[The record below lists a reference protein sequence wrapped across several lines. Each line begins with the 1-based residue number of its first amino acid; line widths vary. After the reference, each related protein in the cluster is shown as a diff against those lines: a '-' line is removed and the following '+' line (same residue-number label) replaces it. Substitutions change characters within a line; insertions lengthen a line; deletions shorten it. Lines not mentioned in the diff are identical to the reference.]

1 MKSALASQITKALLL
16 SFLAT
21 SFVAC
26 KTVEQGS
33 DFSSRSPASSLVSGK
48 ASLQQSRSANPEGPG
63 DSGGGNGVGGKAYES
78 YIVSLLDL
86 PEYQKYIV
94 PIFNQMDA
102 ANPGQKIPTARLVAE
117 SKTWYIAPVK
127 LSPIDKSVLGVSFSA
142 DKTEQ
147 LAIQTATSIWI
158 DQKKWDGMKE
168 EKDRA
173 MLLLH
178 EITMQIYL
186 MKFENF
192 QSFCKFSQTE
202 CPLPELWN
210 ETKSFA
216 PTKRHALAAR
226 DYDNIR
232 AVTFWIATNGKTA
245 SKEKFH
251 AVFAANDFDARLF
264 GTKALENS
272 KRLQAEQTL
281 SYDFTTVK
289 SALSR
294 SQILNK
300 MPDKCY
306 ALNSKVEFDC
316 TVTTTPVESK
326 YGQAASIKISAPN
339 FSRETII
346 YYASGTSEKMRDYHD
361 SMSMFALSN
370 MSCQV
375 GSVSNSVYVYA
386 FGDEKAKPAAMEILS
401 VTMQPLVT
409 YASEGQMAS
418 AAQPKVTSLET
429 DTIIAYRSDVDF
441 ELGLLK
447 YATGLINQSTANTTR
462 PCN

>member
-1 MKSALASQITKALLL
+1 MPEIRRAQHQD
-16 SFLAT
+16 AT
-21 SFVAC
+21 LIIAAHR
-26 KTVEQGS
+26 
-33 DFSSRSPASSLVSGK
+33 RSIRQLCSK
-48 ASLQQSRSANPEGPG
+48 DYNPEQIAVW
-63 DSGGGNGVGGKAYES
+63 SGRDFQEERWRSTMDKDHVWVIADQQDNIFGFGHLKFMENQTAEIAGLYFVPEVTGQGFGK
-78 YIVSLLDL
+78 
-86 PEYQKYIV
+86 
-94 PIFNQMDA
+94 
-102 ANPGQKIPTARLVAE
+102 
-117 SKTWYIAPVK
+117 K
-127 LSPIDKSVLGVSFSA
+127 LAQIMFDECKKQNTGTIYLTGT
-142 DKTEQ
+142 K
-147 LAIQTATSIWI
+147 TATSIWI